1 MDTRGWVLRAVDKLG
16 WAGDKEIMRFLDEEG
31 EALSKLE
38 LSRTLA
44 ALISEGRIEQKGDL
58 YRVTTVHGAR
68 QAFDSLF
75 KG

>member
-31 EALSKLE
+31 EALSRLE

-44 ALISEGRIEQKGDL
+44 ALISEGRVEQRGDL
-58 YRVTTVHGAR
+58 YKVTTAHGTR
-68 QAFDSLF
+68 QAFDNLF
-75 KG
+75 KD